1 MSFKWDYTLSKAML
15 SCVALFGLSTNAFAA
30 KEPEKKPNFAFSYPK
45 DLCLTDPRDFYFYV
59 EGVAFQGA
67 ETGLDFAIINNNV
80 SQTAYTNNPALQGS
94 VFGFTG
100 NNEDWGY
107 NFGTRIGFGVNVDH
121 DAWNFDFDWLW
132 VNVTNSN
139 SFSTGTTG
147 ATILPIWLPLDALPN
162 TGTNTNNYQNTSGH
176 WQCIVNVVDATLGKP
191 YYISRKVIFNPHFGL
206 RFAQLD
212 QDFGVSYGNSTVS
225 ANQVKFQTENDFI
238 GVGARVGINTDWLL
252 GCGFKLFSNVSASAL
267 AGWFDT
273 TQKFTI
279 SNSVSTPDN
288 SVNLTNNPQA
298 FVPNLELN
306 LGLDWGTYLDKKQYY
321 LDFRA
326 GYEFQ
331 VWWDQLHM
339 RQFVTSVGNG
349 NNSYQNVTAPGNLTL
364 SGFTFKIQLDM

>member
-1 MSFKWDYTLSKAML
+1 MNFKWDHTLSKAML

-30 KEPEKKPNFAFSYPK
+30 KEAEKKPNFAFSYPK

-67 ETGLDFAIINNNV
+67 ETGLDFAILNTNPAAAGPINNTVLNGTV
-80 SQTAYTNNPALQGS
+80 C
-94 VFGFTG
+94 GFTG
-100 NNEDWGY
+100 HDNDWGY
-107 NFGTRIGFGVNVDH
+107 NFGTRVGFGLNIDH

-139 SFSTGTTG
+139 HFDAGTTG
-147 ATILPIWLPLDALPN
+147 TLLPIWVPSDAVG
-162 TGTNTNNYQNTSGH
+162 GTFTYRTASGH
-176 WQCIVNVVDATLGKP
+176 WQCVVNVVDATMGKP
-191 YYISRKVIFNPHFGL
+191 YYISRKVIFNPHLGL
-206 RFAQLD
+206 RVAQLD
-212 QDFGVSYGNSTVS
+212 QHFGVSYGNSGFPGT
-225 ANQVKFQTENDFI
+225 QVKFQTDNDFI

-252 GCGFKLFSNVSASAL
+252 GCGFKLFSNVSTSML

-279 SNSVSTPDN
+279 PNSTSTPHNSVDITN
-288 SVNLTNNPQA
+288 SPQA
-298 FVPNLELN
+298 FVPNLEIN

-339 RQFVTSVGNG
+339 RQFVTTIGSG
-349 NNSYQNVTAPGNLTL
+349 NNSYQNVTAPGNFTL